1 MTKQE
6 KRETTIRNNPK
17 QVRFADLHALLKA
30 ADFDDGQPGRGGSHH
45 TYNHPDYPDIV
56 TVPIPHGGNNHVKR
70 PYVLD
75 ALKAIDT
82 VRAIAAEREKTRQ

>member
-1 MTKQE
+1 MTKRE
-6 KRETTIRNNPK
+6 KREAAIRNNPK

-45 TYNHPDYPDIV
+45 TYSHPDHPDIV
-56 TVPIPHGGNNHVKR
+56 TVSMPHGDSTHVKR

-75 ALKAIDT
+75 ALKAIDV
-82 VRAIAAEREKTRQ
+82 VRAIATEREKNRQ